1 MAQIVEE
8 MITQLLGELDR
19 LEVEGNKARLDDCL
33 KSQEAMRKLY
43 TEACLRAKIPNRSSN
58 QSFPAIWGTVLSR
71 YYENRGTKDVDSLK
85 DDERS
90 ISPVLDR
97 SQYSPV
103 RELNGS
109 LTQKVNNRIDF
120 NRNPNSRKTIVITED
135 ELKSSADE
143 GTFINGWVERSQ
155 LEDHLGLSQGQLAIK
170 SEYSYDII
178 KRLLLMMKKINDSK
192 RQSSTVS
199 TEMGSGFIC
208 DFAINGR
215 TFKVVSN
222 AGMLSN
228 AASIQM
234 AVTNNLLTPKRLMSI
249 MAPAMMKFVV
259 DHPPIIFRVIGVE
272 WSRPEVKMAFKTI
285 INLLLC
291 LDGMNNAFDWSSED
305 YRNHEGQLI
314 DPSFAYGITYYNVHG
329 ALSRQGKARHL

>member
-1 MAQIVEE
+1 MSKGIEE
-8 MITQLLGELDR
+8 MISLILGELAS
-19 LEVEGNKARLDDCL
+19 LEANGNVKQLDECL
-33 KSQEAMRKLY
+33 KNSESMRKLY
-43 TEACLRAKIPNRSSN
+43 TALCQRARIPNRSN
-58 QSFPAIWGTVLSR
+58 AQSFPSIWSATVAR
-71 YYENRGTKDVDSLK
+71 YYENRGSSSVEDEPAETWDNSTF
-85 DDERS
+85 DDRPQL
-90 ISPVLDR
+90 SPT
-97 SQYSPV
+97 

-109 LTQKVNNRIDF
+109 LTQSVNNRLDF
-120 NRNPNSRKTIVITED
+120 NPSQGSRKTIVITED

-143 GTFINGWVERSQ
+143 GTFINGWVERVQ
-155 LEDHLGLSQGQLAIK
+155 LEDHLGLNAGELSKK

-199 TEMGSGFIC
+199 TEMGAGFIC

-215 TFKVVSN
+215 SFKVVSN

-249 MAPAMMKFVV
+249 MAPAMMQFVV

-272 WSRPEVKMAFKTI
+272 WSMTSWSKT
-285 INLLLC
+285 
-291 LDGMNNAFDWSSED
+291 
-305 YRNHEGQLI
+305 
-314 DPSFAYGITYYNVHG
+314 P
-329 ALSRQGKARHL
+329 